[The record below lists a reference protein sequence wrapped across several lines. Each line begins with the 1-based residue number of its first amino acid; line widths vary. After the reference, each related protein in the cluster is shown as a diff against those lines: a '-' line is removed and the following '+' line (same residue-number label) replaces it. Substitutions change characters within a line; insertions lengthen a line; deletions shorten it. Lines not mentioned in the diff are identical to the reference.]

1 MKSVYQ
7 SVTQGRIVFV
17 WIITTILSCNGVHKD
32 IIPSSEYA
40 PYINAYTGGVISQQ
54 SAIRIELTQDQPVVD
69 LNRELESNPF
79 RFSPS
84 LKGKT
89 YWVNNHTL
97 EFIPEEG
104 ALEPGQYYEAAFH
117 LDDFVQ
123 TEKRLKDFKFS
134 FRVQKNCFSIQ
145 TDALAIT
152 QTDEATLKGTI
163 CFSNLVDKE
172 LTKKVKFTD
181 TKQHRSLPVNFT
193 PTSNPAQFLF
203 EINNIPRTEEDYTL
217 DMEIDAS
224 AIGYKEKQN
233 IRMDIPA
240 GNTFR
245 FLSAQRIQQPE
256 NGIEVAFSEPVST
269 TQDLKGLIEIPEVT
283 SCAIQVKG
291 NLVYLYIDNNYQG
304 KLTLNLHEGIKSNQD
319 KPLGTSHSI
328 AMAEA
333 NLKPQVEFL
342 SQSAILPDSK
352 RLIVPFRAVNLY
364 AVDISIVRIFES
376 NLLMYLQTNTLSSS
390 NELRRSGRLVY
401 QNTLRLG
408 EDKNKDIHRWEDY
421 SVDLSGLIKQEPGAL
436 YRVILSFK
444 QAYSAYPC
452 SSDTRDS
459 NLLFAESSNGMKR
472 IQEGNITPEEDAQW
486 DVPYS
491 YYYYNGG
498 IETDWSLYQWKER
511 DNPCHPSY
519 YMDARRV
526 ASCNVYASNI
536 GMSVKRNSLNK
547 LWITVNNILTT
558 RPIPNAKVCIYNF
571 QLQPVGTAET
581 DSDGFAE
588 ITPNGVPFLATATV
602 KKEKAYVRLA
612 DGEEQSTSRFD
623 VEGKDIQKGLKG
635 FIYGERGVWRPG
647 DTLHLSF
654 ILEDKQKRIP
664 DQHPVSL
671 ELYTPR
677 GQFYTKNLSTQ
688 GLNGFYTFHV
698 ATRQEDPTGLW
709 HAYVK
714 VGGSTFHKSVR
725 IETIKPNRLKINLQ
739 LPASPLQASPN
750 AKLPV
755 TLTSAWLTGATAS
768 NLTAKVDMSLSRV
781 NTQFKGYEQYLFNN
795 PASEFNTTKTEVF
808 NGKLDNNGQ
817 VNFLLNLPQ
826 AAQAPGLLNAT
837 LTARIFEPGGDA
849 SIHIQNAIF
858 SPYASYVGIRL
869 NQSKDKYLETDKE
882 HRFDVITLTPD
893 GKLTNRQN
901 LEYRIYKIDWNW
913 WWENRQ
919 NESFGT
925 YINSTTITPVQ
936 SGNLQT
942 QGGKAQITF
951 RINYPEWGRYL
962 VYVKDKD
969 SGHATG
975 GTIYMDW
982 PDWRGRSSKTDPTNL
997 KMLTFALDKDSYAPG
1012 DEATAIIPASAGGRA
1027 LISIENGSNV
1037 LHREWIDMKEG
1048 KDAKYTFKITPDM
1061 APNVYL
1067 HISLLQPHSQTT
1079 NDLPIRMYGVMPV
1092 FVKDPNS
1099 VLQPQIDMP
1108 TVLRPESDFKVTV
1121 SEAKGKPMTY
1131 TLAIVDDG
1139 LLDLTNFQTPDAWNE
1154 FYAREALGIRTW
1166 DMYDNVLGAKV
1177 GHYPAMFS
1185 TGGDETLKPADS
1197 KVNRFKP
1204 VVRFIG
1210 PFHLG
1215 KNRKQTHTL
1224 RLPMYVGSV
1233 RTMVVAGYDGAY
1245 GKAECTSQVRSPL
1258 MLLPTLPRI
1267 LSTQEEILVPVNI
1280 FGMEKDVKSA
1290 TVSIQATGDVQIKG
1304 KAQQTVTF
1312 QQPGDTL
1319 ICFTLLTGNR
1329 TGKST
1334 IKFTAQGG
1342 NHRVQETVE
1351 ITIRNPNPV
1360 VTERNS
1366 KWIEPGQTV
1375 TLPYSL
1381 PDANAPDNSIRMEV
1395 SRIPS
1400 VDICRRIDFLY
1411 NYTHQCTEQL
1421 ISKVMPLLYLNR
1433 YKDLDAAE
1441 KTSVNAN
1448 IQEGIQKLYTR
1459 QLNNGGF
1466 AYWPGNAFTDEWIT
1480 SYAGMFL
1487 ILAKEAGYAVQAN
1500 VLKRWK
1506 DCQSNAAR
1514 LWSISDEETPQQAS
1528 YLQQAFRLYTLALA
1542 GSPEQGAMNRM
1553 KELPELPL
1561 QSRWMLA
1568 AAYAVAGQLKV
1579 AGEIAYNLSTSLP
1592 QYSRQNTVYG
1602 SAQRDEALV
1611 LEALVR
1617 MNRMDEARA
1626 QARKVSEN
1634 LRKEDAFDTQSTA
1647 FALMAMGHLAEQLS
1661 GTLDFTWQL
1670 GKDKPQEVHSAKPV
1684 FIAQMPAAAGTVT
1697 LTNRGEGSIDTEIVT
1712 RYQPT
1717 SDIVPAQSNGLHIE
1731 VKYTD
1736 ASGRTI
1742 APEKGLRQGSDL
1754 TATVTVSNPSA
1765 TQDYD
1770 RLALT
1775 HMLPSGW
1782 EVQGDTANAGGKQ
1795 SGYDYR
1801 DIRDDR
1807 VLTYFTLRK
1816 GERKSFILHIQATY
1830 AGTFMLPSIQCE
1842 DMYDPSVMAR
1852 TRAGRT
1858 TVIR

>member
-1 MKSVYQ
+1 M
-7 SVTQGRIVFV
+7 
-17 WIITTILSCNGVHKD
+17 LSCNGAPKD
-32 IIPSSEYA
+32 IIPSSEFA
-40 PYINAYTGGVISQQ
+40 PYINAYTGGIISQH
-54 SAIRIELTQDQPVVD
+54 STIRIELTQDQPIVD
-69 LNRELESNPF
+69 LNQELESNPF

-89 YWVNNHTL
+89 YWINNHTL

-104 ALEPGQYYEAAFH
+104 ALEPGRYYEATFR
-117 LDDFVQ
+117 LSDFMQ
-123 TEKRLKDFKFS
+123 TEKRLKEFNFS

-145 TDALAIT
+145 TEALAIT
-152 QTDEATLKGTI
+152 QSDVATLKGTI
-163 CFSNLVDKE
+163 CFSNLIDKE

-181 TKQHRSLPVNFT
+181 TKQNKSLPVNFM
-193 PTSNPAQFLF
+193 PTSNPAQYLF
-203 EINNIPRTEEDYTL
+203 EINDIPRKEEDYTL
-217 DMEIDAS
+217 DIEIDAS
-224 AIGYKEKQN
+224 DIGYKENQTTQ
-233 IRMDIPA
+233 MDIPA
-240 GNTFR
+240 RNTFR
-245 FLSAQRIQQPE
+245 FLSAKRIQQPE
-256 NGIEVAFSEPVST
+256 NGIEVAFSEPIST
-269 TQDLKGLIEIPEVT
+269 TQNLKGLIEIPEVT

-291 NLVYLYIDNNYQG
+291 NIVYLYIDNNYQG
-304 KLTLNLHEGIKSNQD
+304 KLTLNLHKGIKSNQD

-352 RLIVPFRAVNLY
+352 RLIVPFRSVSLY
-364 AVDISIVRIFES
+364 AVDISIIRIFES

-401 QNTLRLG
+401 QNTLWLG

-452 SSDTRDS
+452 SNDTHDS

-472 IQEGNITPEEDAQW
+472 VQEGNITPEEDAQW

-498 IETDWSLYQWKER
+498 IETDWSLYKWEER
-511 DNPCHPSY
+511 NNPCHPSY
-519 YMDARRV
+519 YMDASRV
-526 ASCNVYASNI
+526 ASCNVYASNV

-547 LWITVNNILTT
+547 LWITVNDILTT
-558 RPIPNAKVCIYNF
+558 RPISNAKVCIYNF
-571 QLQPVGTAET
+571 QLQPIGTAET
-581 DSDGFAE
+581 DSEGFAE
-588 ITPNGVPFLATATV
+588 ITPQEVPFLATATV
-602 KKEKAYVRLA
+602 KEEKAYVRLA

-623 VEGKDIQKGLKG
+623 VGGKDIQKGLKG

-664 DQHPVSL
+664 DRHPVSL

-677 GQFYTKNLSTQ
+677 GQFYAKNISTQ
-688 GLNGFYTFHV
+688 GLDGFYTFHV

-709 HAYVK
+709 HAYIK

-795 PASEFNTTKTEVF
+795 PASEFNATKTEVF
-808 NGKLDNNGQ
+808 NGKLDNNGE

-837 LTARIFEPGGDA
+837 LTARVFEPGGDA
-849 SIHIQNAIF
+849 SLHIQNAVF
-858 SPYASYVGIRL
+858 SPYTSYVGIRL
-869 NQSKDKYLETDKE
+869 NQPKDKYLETDKE
-882 HRFDVITLTPD
+882 HRFDIVTLTPD
-893 GKLTNRQN
+893 GKLTNRPN

-919 NESFGT
+919 DESFGT

-975 GTIYMDW
+975 GTVYIDW

-997 KMLTFALDKDSYAPG
+997 KMLTFTLDKESYAPG

-1048 KDAKYTFKITPDM
+1048 KDAKYSFKITPDM

-1067 HISLLQPHSQTT
+1067 HICLLQPHSQTT

-1131 TLAIVDDG
+1131 TLAIVDEG
-1139 LLDLTNFQTPDAWNE
+1139 LLDLTNFKTPDAWNE

-1166 DMYDNVLGAKV
+1166 DMYDDVLGAKV
-1177 GHYPAMFS
+1177 GRYPAMFS
-1185 TGGDETLKPADS
+1185 TGGDETLKPADA

-1224 RLPMYVGSV
+1224 RLPMYIGAV

-1245 GKAECTSQVRSPL
+1245 GKTECTSQVRSPL

-1267 LSTQEEILVPVNI
+1267 LSTQEEILVPVNV

-1304 KAQQTVTF
+1304 KAQQTITF

-1319 ICFTLLTGNR
+1319 ICFTLQTGNR

-1351 ITIRNPNPV
+1351 IAIRNPNPV
-1360 VTERNS
+1360 VTQRS
-1366 KWIEPGQTV
+1366 GKWIEPGQTV

-1381 PDANAPDNSIRMEV
+1381 PDVNAPDNSIRMEV

-1421 ISKVMPLLYLNR
+1421 ISKAMPLLYLNR
-1433 YKDLDAAE
+1433 YKDLDNAE
-1441 KTSVNAN
+1441 KTLVNAN

-1466 AYWPGNAFTDEWIT
+1466 AYWPEDAFADEWIT

-1487 ILAKEAGYAVQAN
+1487 VLAKEAGYAVQSS

-1506 DCQSNAAR
+1506 DSQSNAAR
-1514 LWSISDEETPQQAS
+1514 LWRISDEEAQQQTS

-1542 GSPEQGAMNRM
+1542 GSPEYGAMNRM

-1568 AAYAVAGQLKV
+1568 AAYAVAGQQKV
-1579 AGEIAYNLSTSLP
+1579 AGEIAYNLSTTLP
-1592 QYSRQNTVYG
+1592 QYPRQNTVYG

-1626 QARKVSEN
+1626 QARRVSEN
-1634 LRKEDAFDTQSTA
+1634 LRKENAFDTQSTA

-1661 GTLDFTWQL
+1661 GTLNFTWQL
-1670 GKDKPQEVHSAKPV
+1670 GKNKSQEVQSTKPV
-1684 FIAQMPAAAGTVT
+1684 FIAQIPATAAGTVT
-1697 LTNRGEGSIDTEIVT
+1697 LTNHGEGSIDTEIVT
-1712 RYQPT
+1712 RYQPM
-1717 SDIVPAQSNGLHIE
+1717 SDILPAQSNGLHID

-1736 ASGRTI
+1736 ASGR
-1742 APEKGLRQGSDL
+1742 ALSPEKGLRQGSDL
-1754 TATVTVSNPSA
+1754 TATITVSNLSA

-1770 RLALT
+1770 QLALT
-1775 HMLPSGW
+1775 HILPSGW
-1782 EVQGDTANAGGKQ
+1782 EVQGGTAHVGGKQ

-1801 DIRDDR
+1801 DMRDDR
-1807 VLTYFTLRK
+1807 VLTYFTLHK

-1830 AGTFMLPSIQCE
+1830 AGTFILPSIQCE

-1852 TRAGRT
+1852 TQAGRT